1 MDIQEFKEQL
11 PSLIEQA
18 LVIGR
23 DVFGEECKL
32 TNSIDSIGEL
42 DKVVASLHNLWKKKL
57 IEEAG
62 GVDSPT
68 FLLGTLLGEM
78 IINEQGYHWVIEE
91 DLPVVETLRHNQLSP
106 ISKIFKIITDEDS
119 FEGTPSGFYKTF
131 ITLERFADK

>member
-57 IEEAG
+57 IDDNIAWNT
-62 GVDSPT
+62 S

>member
-1 MDIQEFKEQL
+1 MNIQEFKEQL

-23 DVFGEECKL
+23 DVIGEDCKL
-32 TNSIDSIGEL
+32 TKSIDSIGEL

-57 IEEAG
+57 IDDNIVRNTAY
-62 GVDSPT
+62 
-68 FLLGTLLGEM
+68 LLGTLLGEM
-78 IINEQGYHWVIEE
+78 IINELGYHWLIEE
-91 DLPVVETLRHNQLSP
+91 GFPVVETLRNNQLSP

>member
-1 MDIQEFKEQL
+1 MNIQEFKEQL

-18 LVIGR
+18 LVIGC
-23 DVFGEECKL
+23 DVIGEECKL
-32 TNSIDSIGEL
+32 TKSIDSIGEL
-42 DKVVASLHNLWKKKL
+42 DNVVANLHNLWKKKL
-57 IEEAG
+57 IDDNIVRNTAY
-62 GVDSPT
+62 
-68 FLLGTLLGEM
+68 LLGTLLGEM

-106 ISKIFKIITDEDS
+106 ISKIFKIITDEDN

>member
-1 MDIQEFKEQL
+1 MNIQEFKEQL

-23 DVFGEECKL
+23 DVIGEDCKL
-32 TNSIDSIGEL
+32 TKSIDSIGEL

-57 IEEAG
+57 IDDNIVRNTAY
-62 GVDSPT
+62 
-68 FLLGTLLGEM
+68 LLGTLMGEM
-78 IINEQGYHWVIEE
+78 IINELGYHWLIEE
-91 DLPVVETLRHNQLSP
+91 DFPVVETLRNNQLSP

-131 ITLERFADK
+131 ITLERFAEK

>member
-42 DKVVASLHNLWKKKL
+42 DKGRES
-57 IEEAG
+57 
-62 GVDSPT
+62 T
-68 FLLGTLLGEM
+68 
-78 IINEQGYHWVIEE
+78 
-91 DLPVVETLRHNQLSP
+91 
-106 ISKIFKIITDEDS
+106 
-119 FEGTPSGFYKTF
+119 
-131 ITLERFADK
+131 